1 MKLNTFINQYVTA
14 LTNGITKLENV
25 FEIQHTLGV
34 L

>member
-14 LTNGITKLENV
+14 RMGRCHKVRKCFSIRN
-25 FEIQHTLGV
+25 TLGV